1 MKRPSLFSAF
11 LAAMSFG
18 SAPKES
24 VYFITPE
31 PAKLASAL
39 EAWSWIGLAG
49 KKPVRVTAFADVFL
63 EDKEGIWFL
72 DTVGGKLKRICATAA
87 ELDALLTTEKGRD
100 EYLFAGF
107 VERAH
112 REGLVLSSGE
122 CYEFRINPVLGGAI
136 EYANVE
142 KQDFM
147 VALHIAGQIHEQ
159 VRNVPPGTKI
169 SGLTVDGVP
178 PPKSAPQEK
187 TRK

>member
-1 MKRPSLFSAF
+1 MKRLSLFSAF
-11 LAAMSFG
+11 LAAVSFG
-18 SAPKES
+18 AAPKEAM
-24 VYFITPE
+24 YFITPE
-31 PAKLASAL
+31 PAKVVSAL
-39 EAWSWIGLAG
+39 EAWGWIGIAG

-72 DTVGGKLKRICATAA
+72 DTVGGELKRICATTA
-87 ELDALLTTEKGRD
+87 ELDALLKTEEGRD

-112 REGLVLSSGE
+112 RDGLVLSSGE

-159 VRNVPPGTKI
+159 VRNTPPGTKI
-169 SGLTVDGVP
+169 SSVTVDGVP
-178 PPKSAPQEK
+178 PPRSAPQEETK
-187 TRK
+187 K